1 MASRDEPSC
10 PVSLRVST
18 RWAMDLLNRS
28 MADARKLIDYMK
40 GTLKVDEFITHTQ
53 TLGGINAG
61 FDDMHVS
68 QIHPQ
73 Y

>member
-1 MASRDEPSC
+1 M
-10 PVSLRVST
+10 T
-18 RWAMDLLNRS
+18 T
-28 MADARKLIDYMK
+28 DALQLIDYMN

-68 QIHPQ
+68 EIYPQ
-73 Y
+73 STGPH

>member
-1 MASRDEPSC
+1 
-10 PVSLRVST
+10 
-18 RWAMDLLNRS
+18 MDLLNRS